1 MKIIRKGLIG
11 LAAITLL
18 FIAGLYASGH
28 GYIVTSLQRTYLVG
42 NITANINDHNVFATR
57 TIKTGNT
64 QILPKNSQYNQRALP
79 PEVSKE
85 MQQYGTAAYLVLQ
98 SGELIH
104 ESYFGDYHERSKTNS
119 FSMAK
124 TVTTLMLGIAIAEG
138 HVESLDQ
145 PIIDFLPEFKD
156 DPLGSKA
163 TIGQLS
169 LMTSGYDWDERYYSP
184 FSPTVELLYGDDIRD
199 FLLARQFTSEPG
211 SYWYYSSASTQLMG
225 IFLERALK
233 QAGAAENL
241 SEYLSE
247 KIWQPLQMND
257 DALWHLDNN
266 GMELAFCCLNSNAR
280 NFSKLGL
287 LMNQNGNWNGQQV
300 VPAEFVQQ
308 MITPESVQH
317 YGLSTW
323 LALDHSPAHF
333 WFSGHLGQY
342 IISIP
347 EHDLVVVRL
356 GERTEPA
363 DVTVPILID
372 VALELLEIPKS

>member
-11 LAAITLL
+11 LAAIILL
-18 FIAGLYASGH
+18 SIAGLYASGY
-28 GYIVTSLQRTYLVG
+28 GYIVTSVQRTYLVG
-42 NITANINDHNVFATR
+42 NVTANINDHEVFATR
-57 TIKTGNT
+57 TVKTGS
-64 QILPKNSQYNQRALP
+64 QGILPKHSDYNQHTLP
-79 PEVSKE
+79 PEVISE
-85 MQQYGTAAYLVLQ
+85 MQKYGTAAYLILQ
-98 SGELIH
+98 DGELIH

-145 PIIDFLPEFKD
+145 PITDFLPEFKD
-156 DPLGSKA
+156 DPLGNKA

-169 LMTSGYDWDERYYSP
+169 LMTSGFDWDERYYSP
-184 FSPTVELLYGDDIRD
+184 FSPTVELLYGDDVRE
-199 FLLARQFTSEPG
+199 FLLTRKFSSEPG
-211 SYWYYSSASTQLMG
+211 SYWYYSSASTQLMA

-233 QAGAAENL
+233 HAGAAENL

-280 NFSKLGL
+280 NYSKLGL
-287 LMNQNGNWNGQQV
+287 LMNQNGNWNGEQLI
-300 VPAEFVQQ
+300 PSEFVQQ

-323 LALDHSPAHF
+323 LALDHAPAHF

-342 IISIP
+342 IVSVP

-356 GERTEPA
+356 GERTKPA
-363 DVTVPILID
+363 DRTVPALID